1 MSLILL
7 FTVVPVY
14 AEEDTKQEDDITV
27 TTKQSC
33 YTPTDENNEVIG
45 ETVYTLSALTRD
57 YDQKIDMPIE
67 HELGKRILNF
77 GLTKDRLMKQS

>member
-1 MSLILL
+1 MKKILVCFMSLILL

-45 ETVYTLSALTRD
+45 ETVYTLSALKRD

-67 HELGKRILNF
+67 H
-77 GLTKDRLMKQS
+77 